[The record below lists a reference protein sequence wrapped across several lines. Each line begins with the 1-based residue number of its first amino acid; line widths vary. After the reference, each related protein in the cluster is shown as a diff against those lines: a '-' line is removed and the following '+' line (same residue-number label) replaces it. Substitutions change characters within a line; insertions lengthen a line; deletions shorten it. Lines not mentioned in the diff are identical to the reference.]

1 MSIQMKYSMKYLLLK
16 RMYLN
21 LKRMTKE
28 KRTVEIKPS
37 DSLSLMRLN
46 ALIEREATITQ
57 DLTSIGRINKGYM
70 VELTEPY
77 LDEVDWFI
85 PQESIDDED

>member
-1 MSIQMKYSMKYLLLK
+1 
-16 RMYLN
+16 
-21 LKRMTKE
+21 MTK
-28 KRTVEIKPS
+28 KNDIVEINPS
-37 DSLSLMRLN
+37 DALSLMRLN
-46 ALIEREATITQ
+46 ALIGKEAIITQ
-57 DLTSIGRINKGYM
+57 YLTSIGRLNKGYM

>member
-1 MSIQMKYSMKYLLLK
+1 
-16 RMYLN
+16 
-21 LKRMTKE
+21 MTKVSDI
-28 KRTVEIKPS
+28 VEIKPS
-37 DSLSLMRLN
+37 DALSLMRLN
-46 ALIEREATITQ
+46 ALIGREATITQ

>member
-1 MSIQMKYSMKYLLLK
+1 MAKVNDIIII
-16 RMYLN
+16 N
-21 LKRMTKE
+21 
-28 KRTVEIKPS
+28 PS

-46 ALIEREATITQ
+46 SLIGREAVITQ
-57 DLTSIGRINKGYM
+57 DLTGIGRLNKGYM

>member
-1 MSIQMKYSMKYLLLK
+1 MI
-16 RMYLN
+16 
-21 LKRMTKE
+21 KE
-28 KRTVEIKPS
+28 KDIIEIKPS

-46 ALIEREATITQ
+46 ALIGREATITQ
-57 DLTSIGRINKGYM
+57 DLTGIERLNKGYM

-77 LDEVDWFI
+77 MDEVDWFI

>member
-1 MSIQMKYSMKYLLLK
+1 
-16 RMYLN
+16 
-21 LKRMTKE
+21 MTKE
-28 KRTVEIKPS
+28 KRTVEIKSS

-46 ALIEREATITQ
+46 ALVGREATITQ

-77 LDEVDWFI
+77 LEEVDWFI

>member
-1 MSIQMKYSMKYLLLK
+1 MI
-16 RMYLN
+16 
-21 LKRMTKE
+21 KE
-28 KRTVEIKPS
+28 KDIIEIKPS

-46 ALIEREATITQ
+46 GLVGREATITQ
-57 DLTSIGRINKGYM
+57 DLTNIERLNKGYM

-77 LDEVDWFI
+77 LYEIEWFI

>member
-1 MSIQMKYSMKYLLLK
+1 
-16 RMYLN
+16 
-21 LKRMTKE
+21 MTK
-28 KRTVEIKPS
+28 KNDIVEIKPS
-37 DSLSLMRLN
+37 DALSLMRLN
-46 ALIEREATITQ
+46 ALIGKEATITQ
-57 DLTSIGRINKGYM
+57 DLTSIGRLNKGYM

>member
-1 MSIQMKYSMKYLLLK
+1 
-16 RMYLN
+16 
-21 LKRMTKE
+21 MTKE

-46 ALIEREATITQ
+46 ALVGREATITQ

-77 LDEVDWFI
+77 LEEVDWFI

>member
-1 MSIQMKYSMKYLLLK
+1 MKIG
-16 RMYLN
+16 
-21 LKRMTKE
+21 
-28 KRTVEIKPS
+28 TVINIKPS
-37 DSLSLMRLN
+37 EALSLMRLN
-46 ALIEREATITQ
+46 MLIDKEAMVVQ
-57 DLTSIGRINKGYM
+57 DLTGIGRLNKGYM